1 MKPFYIVFISILVVF
16 TSCNQ
21 NGKEKKAFVPKSVG
35 NINSLQIVTPNDLW
49 RGDVGET
56 IREYFAAPAD
66 GLPQDEPLY
75 SMNQLPPETFE
86 GFVRNNRIFLY
97 VNIGDEEKVSL
108 VTDEFAKPQTGAII
122 YAPTSERLSELIAE
136 YSPKI
141 IENFYKSEIR
151 ERQRRTSVSTRK
163 IDSMKQKM
171 GVSFKIPSAYRHA
184 IDQDTFH
191 WFRKDLKDG
200 TTNVMVY
207 QVPLNAISDST
218 AMKDI
223 LYVRDSIGSKLL
235 PVEDDDLFITE
246 RAYSPFLFNTTI
258 DGKQAYETRGTWEV
272 TNAYMAGPFI
282 NYAVKDEKNSRWVIL
297 EGWTYAPA
305 VRKRNLQFELES
317 ILLTTEIE

>member
-21 NGKEKKAFVPKSVG
+21 NGEEKKAFVPKSVG